1 MKIQGQGAGRLG
13 QDGNGRRDAAQQNAV
28 EGFPLYASCHLG
40 LIVDGKKGAGP
51 IRAALIRRAMQHVA
65 AAAR

>member
-13 QDGNGRRDAAQQNAV
+13 QDSNGSHGAAQQNAG

-51 IRAALIRRAMQHVA
+51 IRASLIRCAMQHVA
-65 AAAR
+65 TAAR